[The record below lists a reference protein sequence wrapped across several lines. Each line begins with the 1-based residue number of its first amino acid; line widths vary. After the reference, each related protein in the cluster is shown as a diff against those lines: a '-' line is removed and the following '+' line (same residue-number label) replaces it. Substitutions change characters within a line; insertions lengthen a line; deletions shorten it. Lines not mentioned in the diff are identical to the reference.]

1 MMFND
6 VQWVPT
12 NFKTL
17 VHIHF
22 FGGDIG
28 IIGKIVKFG
37 MMLLPAGWFHMIST
51 SPPAMETCPIEQV
64 ENVVTSEPGKK
75 KAPTVSNPIQWNHR

>member
-1 MMFND
+1 
-6 VQWVPT
+6 
-12 NFKTL
+12 
-17 VHIHF
+17 
-22 FGGDIG
+22 
-28 IIGKIVKFG
+28 VKFG

-75 KAPTVSNPIQWNHR
+75 KAPTVSNAIQWNHRWIYDSKILLGKDVIVSIIQHD

>member
-1 MMFND
+1 MGSDQF
-6 VQWVPT
+6 Q
-12 NFKTL
+12 NFGAYS
-17 VHIHF
+17 F
-22 FGGDIG
+22 FRGDIG

-75 KAPTVSNPIQWNHR
+75 KAPTVSNAIQWNHR